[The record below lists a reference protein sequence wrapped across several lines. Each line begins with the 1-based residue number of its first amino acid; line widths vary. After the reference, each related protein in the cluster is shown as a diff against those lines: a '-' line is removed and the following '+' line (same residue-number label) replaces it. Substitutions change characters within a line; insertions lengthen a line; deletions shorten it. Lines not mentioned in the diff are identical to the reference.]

1 MSFNSVNSL
10 ILDTE
15 TFAIAVAEEMAGI
28 EADKAELFARSKR
41 EAALAVATETAA
53 TVAAAIAAAASAVA
67 IANAEADEAEKIA
80 HEKREAANAAASALF
95 ASETMVESGF
105 TGITVDD
112 EEPTRVDA
120 RTAAG
125 RTHASRAARKEER
138 KAAMKVRYVKRARA
152 AKNSKILQERIREQR
167 DEEMRRAYA
176 IQARARQA
184 EIEMRVAVEIE
195 LRHRGFS
202 GGGGGGGG
210 GRGGGGTNAGV
221 VACFMAGI

>member
-15 TFAIAVAEEMAGI
+15 TFASAVAEEMAGI

-41 EAALAVATETAA
+41 EAANAVAKAA
-53 TVAAAIAAAASAVA
+53 EEAAIAAAIAIAS
-67 IANAEADEAEKIA
+67 ANAEADQAEKIA
-80 HEKREAANAAASALF
+80 HEKREAVNAITAALF

-138 KAAMKVRYVKRARA
+138 KAEMKARYINRARS
-152 AKNSKILQERIREQR
+152 AKNYKILQERIQRQEYEERSREIGRQ
-167 DEEMRRAYA
+167 E
-176 IQARARQA
+176 RARQA

-195 LRHRGFS
+195 LRNRGFS
-202 GGGGGGGG
+202 GGGGGGRGGG

-221 VACFMAGI
+221 VACFMAGTS